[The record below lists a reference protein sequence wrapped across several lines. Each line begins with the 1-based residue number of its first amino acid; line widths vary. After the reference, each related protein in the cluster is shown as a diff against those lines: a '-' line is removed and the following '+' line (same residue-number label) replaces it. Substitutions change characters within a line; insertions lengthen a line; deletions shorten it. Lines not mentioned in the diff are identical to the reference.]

1 MIKFIK
7 QRLNNP
13 VAWRCHIGVDFENET
28 VYKTW
33 QFLKPYINLGDHI
46 IFSLPEYL
54 PKYVVSEHMKQGKQ
68 KPQPQHNRRWY
79 LYDQNKEKKKTG
91 PYVRMICATISQISV
106 LRRAIRGFAIL
117 VAFIETQLPL
127 VLSIIRT
134 VMMLNKFAN
143 HNFGGYDK
151 RKRSEDFQ
159 ASAPKRR
166 KISSTRYKPRYSS
179 YHDRYT

>member
-79 LYDQNKEKKKTG
+79 IYDQNKEKKKTG

-117 VAFIETQLPL
+117 VAFHYKNSHDAEQ
-127 VLSIIRT
+127 VLNLCQTKKGFPFIIR
-134 VMMLNKFAN
+134 FAN
-143 HNFGGYDK
+143 HNFGG
-151 RKRSEDFQ
+151 
-159 ASAPKRR
+159 
-166 KISSTRYKPRYSS
+166 
-179 YHDRYT
+179 